1 MSFLERF
8 GFRRAALL
16 LWVIALV
23 VITAMVVTRPE
34 KRTLIPLYREAS
46 LNWLGGEALYEGPSG
61 MNYLPCFAVLFTPF
75 AVLPT
80 PVADLA
86 WRYVTALLLI
96 GGLWRLSRGI
106 SEEGAERRF
115 LVATALA
122 MPLCLGVLRNG
133 QANGMIAALTLQAA
147 AALAWRQWTLAT
159 VCMVLALA
167 VKPLGVVFIGLAV
180 VMYPPVRWRAAIGG
194 VALAVFPFLFG
205 PPAYVIEQHRAF
217 LDNIR
222 SCAQVGEH
230 RFADINGI
238 VRTFGGELPAR
249 VATVL
254 RTVAGLLTLALCW
267 FGWRRL
273 GGALQALWLY
283 ALATVYLMLF
293 NPMNETNSY
302 VIVVPALAM
311 WAERILSQP
320 SSRTAGWV
328 LVGLVVSTSLFSP
341 LRSNFKLFWY
351 PVMTMVFLGL
361 LTALVWRRKTEAA

>member
-23 VITAMVVTRPE
+23 VITALVVTRPE

-46 LNWLGGEALYEGPSG
+46 LNWLCGEALYQGPGG
-61 MNYLPCFAVLFTPF
+61 MNYLPCFAVLFTPV

-80 PVADLA
+80 PVADLV
-86 WRYVTALLLI
+86 WRYLIAFLLI
-96 GGLWRLSRGI
+96 GGLWRLSRSV

-115 LVATALA
+115 LMATALA

-133 QANGMIAALTLQAA
+133 QANGMIAALTIQAV

-167 VKPLGVVFIGLAV
+167 VKPLGMVFIGLAV
-180 VMYPPVRWRAAIGG
+180 VMYPPVRWRTAIGV
-194 VALAVFPFLFG
+194 VALAVFPFLFTS
-205 PPAYVIEQHRAF
+205 PAYVIEQHRAF

-254 RTVAGLLTLALCW
+254 RAVAGLLTLALCW

-273 GGALQALWLY
+273 SGALQALWLY

-302 VIVVPALAM
+302 VIVVPALAL
-311 WAERILSQP
+311 WAERVLSQTAT
-320 SSRTAGWV
+320 RTDGWV
-328 LVGLVVSTSLFSP
+328 LAGIVIAISVFSP
-341 LRSNFKLFWY
+341 LRSDFKLFWY
-351 PVMTMVFLGL
+351 PTMTIVFAGL
-361 LTALVWRRKTEAA
+361 LTTLVFRRKLEAT